1 MPLQERCSKNHW
13 ELADDY
19 CNRCGQPYSNEFLV
33 YPFGQSKPPM
43 CVSCA
48 LGMAGVR
55 SNAAARPAISKREL
69 RKRNKE
75 RKQRV
80 KADKAN
86 APRVSMKP
94 INIDWSVPEDGEKPS
109 KPSRREREAEPVS
122 AGVGPGGD
130 GDEAEEDENRNLDW
144 LEAYTSG
151 GGTAKKIT
159 F

>member
-19 CNRCGQPYSNEFLV
+19 CNRCGLPYSNEYLV

-48 LGMAGVR
+48 LAMAGVR
-55 SNAAARPAISKREL
+55 SNAASRPAVSKKEL

-80 KADKAN
+80 KADKAGG
-86 APRVSMKP
+86 PRVSMKP
-94 INIDWSVPEDGEKPS
+94 INIDWSVPEDGEQPP
-109 KPSRREREAEPVS
+109 KPSRRDREAEPVGAS
-122 AGVGPGGD
+122 LAKGEPELD
-130 GDEAEEDENRNLDW
+130 DDEEDENRNLDW

-151 GGTAKKIT
+151 GTAKKIT